1 MVAKDEGYGV
11 VDGRGELGSLIIKN
25 GKAAGIVTQIGRDL
39 ESGFL
44 RFIEWKDLPKI
55 LNYLKRGKNMQ
66 LGISAQAKPFKEGIE
81 VVRIAP
87 NSYLRQGLMM
97 GDTIV
102 KVNGHK
108 IREVEALQRV
118 CILSEGDL
126 TLDIVRDNEVLEVK
140 VKVDF

>member
-55 LNYLKRGKNMQ
+55 LNYLKRGKNIQ

-108 IREVEALQRV
+108 IREV
-118 CILSEGDL
+118 
-126 TLDIVRDNEVLEVK
+126 
-140 VKVDF
+140 